1 MSSVFWS
8 TCLDVRMVA
17 SGRRIFY
24 MPSSSFALHFLP
36 KVHTMFLSQKRN
48 GPFHHKN
55 FDPP

>member
-1 MSSVFWS
+1 
-8 TCLDVRMVA
+8 
-17 SGRRIFY
+17 